1 MSKSTDRRNKITATL
16 GALSALAFTG
26 VYGLIAGRA
35 PANDTSISDLSAAT
49 GNVLDASAALA
60 APTAAPQ
67 AAAYHD
73 DDDDDDDHDDDDDD
87 HDEYDDHEN
96 DDYEDEDDDY
106 YKGTAPAAAPVAGQ
120 SNPGPASVDSG
131 STSVSTHTRTRGS

>member
-26 VYGLIAGRA
+26 LYGLIAGRT
-35 PANDTSISDLSAAT
+35 PATDTSISDLSAAT

-73 DDDDDDDHDDDDDD
+73 DDDDDDDHDDDD
-87 HDEYDDHEN
+87 HDEYDDHE
-96 DDYEDEDDDY
+96 DDDDDEDEDDDY
-106 YKGTAPAAAPVAGQ
+106 YKGTTPAAAPVAGQ